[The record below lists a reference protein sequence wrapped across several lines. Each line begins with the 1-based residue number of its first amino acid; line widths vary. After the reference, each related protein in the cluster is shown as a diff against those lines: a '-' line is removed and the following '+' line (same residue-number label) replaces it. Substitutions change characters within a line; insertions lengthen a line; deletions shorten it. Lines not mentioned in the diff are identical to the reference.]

1 MDWARSADDISLI
14 LRISHIARNLSQPLQ
29 VGQRA
34 HKISGTNKVM
44 TSKRDDRRKAAVEKQ
59 IDENLRRV
67 YEQDVTE
74 QIPDRFLALLEQ
86 LREQD

>member
-1 MDWARSADDISLI
+1 
-14 LRISHIARNLSQPLQ
+14 
-29 VGQRA
+29 
-34 HKISGTNKVM
+34 M

-74 QIPDRFLALLEQ
+74 QIPDRFLALLEK
-86 LREQD
+86 LRDQN

>member
-1 MDWARSADDISLI
+1 
-14 LRISHIARNLSQPLQ
+14 
-29 VGQRA
+29 
-34 HKISGTNKVM
+34 M
-44 TSKRDDRRKAAVEKQ
+44 TSKRDDRRKVAVEKQ

-86 LREQD
+86 LREQK